1 MNVGACV
8 PRGQTHW
15 YWYSFALRPDK
26 FHFVPLDAAAGKVAV
41 EHLAEARSVI
51 KATFS

>member
-1 MNVGACV
+1 MDV
-8 PRGQTHW
+8 PCPAH
-15 YWYSFALRPDK
+15 SNADLREMISRSSD
-26 FHFVPLDAAAGKVAV
+26 